1 MDLKPGDKVKFLN
14 EEGGGIVSKVLENNM
29 VAVTIEDGF
38 DIPTLRSN
46 LIKIESQG
54 VAGDMFSEDYKVPE
68 QDEQLRRRTE
78 QQAETM
84 QSTPQRDMEQA
95 VHLVFQTES
104 EKSVIT
110 GDLDVFLLNNT
121 QHIVFYA
128 IYLEQDEPMKLQF
141 YGQIS
146 GLQRKYL
153 ETISRDQLEKWSSGL
168 YQLMLLDEKH
178 EPVAPAVDIF
188 KIKAK
193 RFYKEDNYRHYSG
206 WHDNV
211 FAVKLLNPQWL
222 PKAKD
227 IVGAVSTDQRLKTD
241 DISSD
246 IVSRTALIDKHMAG
260 EGEAKVDLHI
270 EALVDDYKRMNSM
283 EILNV
288 QLSYF
293 RRILESA
300 LQNNIRRL
308 IVIHGVGAGILKAEI
323 RRELQEYDYIEVHD
337 APIAEYGVGA
347 TVARIFQQ

>member
-68 QDEQLRRRTE
+68 RDEEVSRRTD
-78 QQAETM
+78 QQSRIM
-84 QSTPQRDMEQA
+84 QVQPHRDMEQA

-110 GDLDVFLLNNT
+110 GDLDVYLLNNT
-121 QHIVFYA
+121 RKSIYYA
-128 IYLEQDEPMKLQF
+128 IYLEEEGQLKLQF
-141 YGQIS
+141 HGHLS
-146 GLQRKYL
+146 GLHREYL
-153 ETISRDQLEKWSSGL
+153 KTISREQLEKWSSGI
-168 YQLMLLDEKH
+168 YQLMLIDEKT
-178 EPVAPAVDIF
+178 EPVAPVTDIF

-193 RFYKEDNYRHYSG
+193 RFYKEDNYRNYMG
-206 WHDNV
+206 WNNKV
-211 FAVKLLNPQWL
+211 FAFKLLNPEWL

-227 IVGAVSTDQRLKTD
+227 VTGAVTSGRETKTD
-241 DISSD
+241 DTGSTV
-246 IVSRTALIDKHMAG
+246 VSRTAIIDKHVTG

-270 EALVDDYKRMNSM
+270 EKFVDDHKRMNSM

-293 RRILESA
+293 RRVLESA

-308 IVIHGVGAGILKAEI
+308 IIIHGVGAGILKAEI
-323 RRELQEYDYIEVHD
+323 RRELEEYDYIEVHD
-337 APIAEYGVGA
+337 APIAEFGVGA
-347 TVARIFQQ
+347 TIARIFQQ